1 MPIPT
6 VQKVNMS
13 YTAFNHISSSNSSVP
28 ILLSPLFQNTHY
40 TTSLY
45 SLPPFFAHHSS
56 VSYISFY
63 MLYGNN
69 VSLGHKENFLL
80 VLRTFAA
87 ETLAIYDVP
96 PHIQKTKWFNFC

>member
-1 MPIPT
+1 
-6 VQKVNMS
+6 
-13 YTAFNHISSSNSSVP
+13 
-28 ILLSPLFQNTHY
+28 
-40 TTSLY
+40 
-45 SLPPFFAHHSS
+45 
-56 VSYISFY
+56 
-63 MLYGNN
+63 MLYGND